1 MKTRLIPRF
10 FLPVVLPLAILACL
24 SSNALAQVPEAMKGV
39 WKGKLSIVYNFVDI
53 KEKQVSAFKIFG
65 GPTFWHPEPN
75 FFEFYVSNFS
85 EMQLIS
91 QLGASRLGRFQI
103 PPGATDGSNVELL
116 LPSYYAIPLRGPIVA
131 KSLKFTSDKT
141 TGKMTSLSL
150 KFVDERDTTDNSQL
164 KLGRVFTTVFINMK
178 RVGHEID

>member
-1 MKTRLIPRF
+1 MR
-10 FLPVVLPLAILACL
+10 
-24 SSNALAQVPEAMKGV
+24 GV

-65 GPTFWHPEPN
+65 SPTFWGPEPN
-75 FFEFYVSNFS
+75 FFEFYTSNFS
-85 EMQLIS
+85 ETQLIS
-91 QLGASRLGRFQI
+91 QLGAAITGDFQI
-103 PPGATDGSNVELL
+103 SIGATDGSNVELS
-116 LPSYYAIPLRGPIVA
+116 LPSSFGIKLRGPIVA